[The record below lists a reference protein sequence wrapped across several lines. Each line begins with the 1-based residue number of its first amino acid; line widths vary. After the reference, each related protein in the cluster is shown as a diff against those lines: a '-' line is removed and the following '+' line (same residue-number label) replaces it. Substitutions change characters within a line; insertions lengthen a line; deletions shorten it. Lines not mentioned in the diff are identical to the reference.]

1 MTDTRSSW
9 LPAPEPYGPV
19 SCRTCGC
26 RLVEVDHAEGPAWR
40 HFPSLHPDR
49 DARGDRPACVN
60 ALHGRDGRVLG
71 ARPAIGVLFGDD
83 EREQMDEGLL
93 PARDVAA
100 A

>member
-9 LPAPEPYGPV
+9 LPAPQPYGPV

-26 RLVEVDHAEGPAWR
+26 RLVEVDHAEVPAWR

>member
-1 MTDTRSSW
+1 MTESRSSFM
-9 LPAPEPYGPV
+9 PAPEPYGPV

-26 RLVEVDHAEGPAWR
+26 RLVETEHAEGPAWR
-40 HFPSLHPDR
+40 HFPSLHPGQ
-49 DARGDRPACVN
+49 DARGDRPACLD

-71 ARPAIGVLFGDD
+71 ARPAIGLLLNDD
-83 EREQMDEGLL
+83 GREQMDEALL

>member
-1 MTDTRSSW
+1 MRDTRSSW
-9 LPAPEPYGPV
+9 LPVPDPYGPV

-26 RLVEVDHAEGPAWR
+26 RLVEVEDADRPAWR
-40 HFPSLHPDR
+40 HFPSLHPGQ

-71 ARPAIGVLFGDD
+71 ARPAMDLLISADG
-83 EREQMDEGLL
+83 REQMDEALL

>member
-19 SCRTCGC
+19 SCRACGC

-49 DARGDRPACVN
+49 DARGDRPACAN

-71 ARPAIGVLFGDD
+71 ARPAIGLLFGDD

-93 PARDVAA
+93 PAQDVAA